1 MNTDTLTVHFV
12 LMSENKTCLKK
23 LDVDV
28 NSRPLSMF
36 FFSFVFDLVIEQDVR
51 SEKDEFVNKQ
61 ISGDS

>member
-1 MNTDTLTVHFV
+1 
-12 LMSENKTCLKK
+12 MSENKICLKK

-36 FFSFVFDLVIEQDVR
+36 FFSFVFDLVIEQDIR